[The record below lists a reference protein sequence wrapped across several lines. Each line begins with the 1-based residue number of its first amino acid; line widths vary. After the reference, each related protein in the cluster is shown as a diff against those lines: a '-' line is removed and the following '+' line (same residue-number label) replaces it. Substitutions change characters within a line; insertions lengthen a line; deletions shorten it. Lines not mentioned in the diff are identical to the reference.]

1 VILNRLSDSDLKKQH
16 GVITKEVAKQL
27 MLKLGED
34 YERFKGFEI
43 LEKSFLKMSEVLA
56 KGH

>member
-1 VILNRLSDSDLKKQH
+1 MIDFLIEEGQERGQKDVAQILSKIEEGQR
-16 GVITKEVAKQL
+16 
-27 MLKLGED
+27 
-34 YERFKGFEI
+34 KGFEI